1 MGILKYSL
9 VYKNNFFRMTINSV
23 ANNYCE
29 GVKYENPDKSA
40 HHYPYV
46 AVFI

>member
-23 ANNYCE
+23 TNYCE
-29 GVKYENPDKSA
+29 GVNYKNSDKFA
-40 HHYPYV
+40 HNYPYL